1 MPNWCQRS
9 QSLQRKSEVRIS
21 DFKTSE
27 KLWPDFGLLLFGLWY
42 LPHSTQE
49 SAHATPSPEHGVS
62 GADHAMVECGDGR
75 FQGSTFLAG
84 DLVQGNAEVKR
95 WDDVCFSRFPNC
107 KVSKNFLY
115 IRCRFFNSWRGWIL
129 QDKQSE
135 CLDAIKDR
143 ECVISHTKELGKLPV
158 ALIQSSRHHGL
169 TLILRTRRSIRVTHH
184 GQLCIR
190 WARTLNFG
198 AFSLEHVNTLALVL
212 WWHLREDFDKVG
224 IEDVVRRHSAIKS
237 VQVEHWYVKMRFVN
251 RFNGSIWMRDNLQK
265 DPRFNRGLSQDG
277 IDK

>member
-1 MPNWCQRS
+1 MPLPKSTTPLHISCISGCSMMQSLPSWSGSVTSFIKSLCGMPNWCQRS

-129 QDKQSE
+129 Q
-135 CLDAIKDR
+135 
-143 ECVISHTKELGKLPV
+143 V
-158 ALIQSSRHHGL
+158 
-169 TLILRTRRSIRVTHH
+169 
-184 GQLCIR
+184 
-190 WARTLNFG
+190 
-198 AFSLEHVNTLALVL
+198 
-212 WWHLREDFDKVG
+212 
-224 IEDVVRRHSAIKS
+224 S
-237 VQVEHWYVKMRFVN
+237 V
-251 RFNGSIWMRDNLQK
+251 
-265 DPRFNRGLSQDG
+265 
-277 IDK
+277 